1 MVEGV
6 VEGLAVPEGHNS
18 QRGRGAY
25 VDRVGEQNGSS
36 DDTRGDWELHE
47 VTVLVGRLEE
57 ALAKIST
64 AVHMAEIRDVEGME
78 LEWLAQWV
86 VFLREARQ
94 QGGTVLHALRAELS
108 KENPEHGRDE
118 HQLRSFVHTIESIA
132 GDLKFFNRLIA
143 AFCDFPAFSSYGRGG
158 RWYQ

>member
-1 MVEGV
+1 
-6 VEGLAVPEGHNS
+6 
-18 QRGRGAY
+18 
-25 VDRVGEQNGSS
+25 
-36 DDTRGDWELHE
+36 